1 AVPGGG
7 ARLRSARLRSRALL
21 PPRGGQERAGSR
33 RGPPRLL
40 LLHPDALRV
49 GPLRRLLR
57 ASVRPGRACPDAAGG
72 GVAPAL
78 GPADRGGRPPVR
90 GDLALRG
97 RPHPARLRARR
108 GRHLPAGGCRA
119 LSRGRGARGIL
130 SGGLGPD
137 PVQAGRPG
145 GGGVQSARAAAGDR
159 GDRSR
164 GPPAAGP
171 RRAHGRAAGL
181 ARRRPDRGAL
191 RALSGPALP
200 PARGF
205 RYHAARGDGGGAAGH
220 RLRRGRRPGDGGAAR
235 GRGAPD
241 RALLRE
247 PDRGGSRRRDPALRG
262 LRPSIRAQ
270 GPAPARGS
278 LRPPALSRTDPRVP
292 AGAGG
297 GIDAV
302 LKAYSRL
309 LEQLMLVVD
318 LVLVGLCWLLAY
330 WLRFHVAGPP
340 LPYQNVPPLSDYLL
354 MLLPILVV
362 WSVSFHAFG
371 LYRPRRIG
379 SHLSEAVDIAKAST
393 MGVLVLVAVMT
404 FFFRGYDYSRVA
416 IVYFGLLSI
425 GVVWFSR
432 AAFREL
438 LRFARRRGYN
448 QRFAVVVGDGELAA
462 TVVQRIRA
470 RSDVGIQVL
479 GVVGDEKDDT
489 GGVRRLG
496 GYADLRA
503 VLDAHTVDHVILA
516 LAHEDYGRLAGL
528 LDAVGDEPV
537 TIHVVPDLL
546 RFASLRGGIEQF
558 EGMPFIHLRESPLY
572 GWNQLAKRV
581 FDFAFSA
588 VVLAVIW
595 PVLLLL
601 AVAVK
606 SSSRGPVFYRQER
619 MGLDG
624 RRFEMLKFRTMDAN
638 AESKTGPVWAGRAD
652 QRRTNLGAFLRRL
665 SLDELPQF
673 WNVLRGDMSVVGPR
687 PERPVFVERFRQT
700 VPGYMLRHKVKSGI
714 TGWAQVNGL
723 RGNTSLE
730 KRIQYDIEYIER
742 WSVWLDI
749 KIIAM
754 TVVRVLVDRNAY

>member
-1 AVPGGG
+1 M
-7 ARLRSARLRSRALL
+7 LR
-21 PPRGGQERAGSR
+21 
-33 RGPPRLL
+33 
-40 LLHPDALRV
+40 
-49 GPLRRLLR
+49 
-57 ASVRPGRACPDAAGG
+57 
-72 GVAPAL
+72 
-78 GPADRGGRPPVR
+78 
-90 GDLALRG
+90 
-97 RPHPARLRARR
+97 
-108 GRHLPAGGCRA
+108 
-119 LSRGRGARGIL
+119 
-130 SGGLGPD
+130 
-137 PVQAGRPG
+137 
-145 GGGVQSARAAAGDR
+145 
-159 GDRSR
+159 
-164 GPPAAGP
+164 
-171 RRAHGRAAGL
+171 
-181 ARRRPDRGAL
+181 
-191 RALSGPALP
+191 
-200 PARGF
+200 
-205 RYHAARGDGGGAAGH
+205 
-220 RLRRGRRPGDGGAAR
+220 
-235 GRGAPD
+235 
-241 RALLRE
+241 
-247 PDRGGSRRRDPALRG
+247 
-262 LRPSIRAQ
+262 
-270 GPAPARGS
+270 
-278 LRPPALSRTDPRVP
+278 
-292 AGAGG
+292 
-297 GIDAV
+297 
-302 LKAYSRL
+302 AYSRL
-309 LEQLMLVVD
+309 LEQLMLVAD

-330 WLRFHVAGPP
+330 WLRFYVAGPP
-340 LPYQNVPPLSDYLL
+340 LPYADRGPVADYLL
-354 MLLPILVV
+354 MLLPILLV
-362 WSVSFHAFG
+362 WSASFRAFG

-379 SHLSEAVDIAKAST
+379 SHLSEAVDLAKAST
-393 MGVLVLVAVMT
+393 MGVLVLVALMT
-404 FFFRGYDYSRVA
+404 FFFRGYDYSRVV
-416 IVYFGLLSI
+416 IVYFWLLSI

-432 AAFREL
+432 AAFREG

-462 TVVQRIRA
+462 TVVQRMEGR
-470 RSDVGIQVL
+470 RDVGIQVL

-572 GWNQLAKRV
+572 GWNRLAKRV
-581 FDFAFSA
+581 FDFLFSA
-588 VVLAVIW
+588 TVLAVIW

-601 AVAVK
+601 AAAVK
-606 SSSRGPVFYRQER
+606 VSSRGPVFYRQER

-624 RRFEMLKFRTMDAN
+624 RRFEMLKFRTMDAD
-638 AESKTGPVWAGRAD
+638 AEVRSGPVWARPSD
-652 QRRTNLGAFLRRL
+652 QRRTGLGAFLRRL

-673 WNVLRGDMSVVGPR
+673 WNVLRGDMSVVGPG

-742 WSVWLDI
+742 WSVWLDF

>member
-1 AVPGGG
+1 V
-7 ARLRSARLRSRALL
+7 LR
-21 PPRGGQERAGSR
+21 
-33 RGPPRLL
+33 
-40 LLHPDALRV
+40 
-49 GPLRRLLR
+49 
-57 ASVRPGRACPDAAGG
+57 
-72 GVAPAL
+72 
-78 GPADRGGRPPVR
+78 
-90 GDLALRG
+90 
-97 RPHPARLRARR
+97 
-108 GRHLPAGGCRA
+108 
-119 LSRGRGARGIL
+119 
-130 SGGLGPD
+130 
-137 PVQAGRPG
+137 
-145 GGGVQSARAAAGDR
+145 
-159 GDRSR
+159 
-164 GPPAAGP
+164 
-171 RRAHGRAAGL
+171 
-181 ARRRPDRGAL
+181 
-191 RALSGPALP
+191 
-200 PARGF
+200 
-205 RYHAARGDGGGAAGH
+205 
-220 RLRRGRRPGDGGAAR
+220 
-235 GRGAPD
+235 
-241 RALLRE
+241 
-247 PDRGGSRRRDPALRG
+247 
-262 LRPSIRAQ
+262 
-270 GPAPARGS
+270 
-278 LRPPALSRTDPRVP
+278 
-292 AGAGG
+292 
-297 GIDAV
+297 
-302 LKAYSRL
+302 AYSRL
-309 LEQLMLVVD
+309 LEQLMLVAD

-330 WLRFHVAGPP
+330 WLRFYVAGPP
-340 LPYQNVPPLSDYLL
+340 LPYADRGPVADYLL
-354 MLLPILVV
+354 MLLPILLV
-362 WSVSFHAFG
+362 WSASFRAFG

-379 SHLSEAVDIAKAST
+379 SHLSEAVDLAKAST
-393 MGVLVLVAVMT
+393 MGVLVLVALMT
-404 FFFRGYDYSRVA
+404 FIFRGYDYSRVV
-416 IVYFGLLSI
+416 IVYFWLLSI

-432 AAFREL
+432 AAFREG

-462 TVVQRIRA
+462 TVVQRMEGR
-470 RSDVGIQVL
+470 RDVGIQVL

-572 GWNQLAKRV
+572 GWNRLAKRV
-581 FDFAFSA
+581 FDFLFSA
-588 VVLAVIW
+588 TVLAVIW
-595 PVLLLL
+595 PALLLL
-601 AVAVK
+601 AAAVK
-606 SSSRGPVFYRQER
+606 VSSRGPVFYRQER

-624 RRFEMLKFRTMDAN
+624 RRFEMLKFRTMDAD
-638 AESKTGPVWAGRAD
+638 AEVRSGPVWARPSD
-652 QRRTNLGAFLRRL
+652 QRRTGLGAFLRRL

-742 WSVWLDI
+742 WSVWLDF